1 MTYIYIGKGILHDI
15 NVGGEFVSHTEM
27 RKDRMTLLKSAWIG
41 GNLYHWRS
49 HSNKISPKISLPAWK
64 NKEHSVVIVQMVIYI
79 MRKRQLK
86 LLLKLYM
93 KT

>member
-27 RKDRMTLLKSAWIG
+27 RKDRMITPESVWIG
-41 GNLYHWRS
+41 GNLYSWRS
-49 HSNKISPKISLPAWK
+49 DCNKISPKTSLTAW
-64 NKEHSVVIVQMVIYI
+64 HSKAYGGVMVLKVIYI